1 MLDAMRRKSTVAVLV
16 ALAATLSACGG
27 AGGGDDA
34 KAAKA
39 ISDSIV
45 SDQDAGSDVMQVGRE
60 DADCIGD
67 GLVDKIGTDQLQE
80 YGLLTED
87 LKVDK
92 QVTNVKFST
101 EDAKAATDTLFD
113 CTDVMGMISKT
124 MPTQGMDEATRKC
137 FEDVLTE
144 DAVRGMF
151 VNMFSGKQDEAS
163 KALVEPMMKCAAAQG

>member
-1 MLDAMRRKSTVAVLV
+1 MLDAMRRTPTIAVLV

-27 AGGGDDA
+27 GGDDA
-34 KAAKA
+34 KAAEA

-45 SDQDAGSDVMQVGRE
+45 SDQEAGSDVMQVNRE

-67 GLVDKIGTDQLQE
+67 GLVDKIGTEQLQE

-87 LKVDK
+87 LEVDK

-113 CTDVMGMISKT
+113 CTDVMGMISKS

-163 KALVEPMMKCAAAQG
+163 QALVEPMMKCAAAQG

>member
-1 MLDAMRRKSTVAVLV
+1 MLVAMRRTPTIAVLA

-27 AGGGDDA
+27 GDDA
-34 KAAKA
+34 QAAKA

-67 GLVDKIGTDQLQE
+67 GLVDKIGTEQLQE
-80 YGLLTED
+80 YGLLTKD

-101 EDAKAATDTLFD
+101 EDAKAATDTLFA
-113 CTDVMGMISKT
+113 CTDVMGMISKS
-124 MPTQGMDEATRKC
+124 MPTQGMDEATREC

-163 KALVEPMMKCAAAQG
+163 QALVEPMMKCAAGQG

>member
-1 MLDAMRRKSTVAVLV
+1 MLVAMRRTPTIAVLV

-27 AGGGDDA
+27 GGDDA
-34 KAAKA
+34 KAADA

-45 SDQDAGSDVMQVGRE
+45 SDQNAGSDVMQVNRE

-67 GLVDKIGTDQLQE
+67 GLVDKIGTEQLQE

-113 CTDVMGMISKT
+113 CTDVMGMISKS

-137 FEDVLTE
+137 IEDVLTE

-163 KALVEPMMKCAAAQG
+163 QALVEPMMKCAAGQG